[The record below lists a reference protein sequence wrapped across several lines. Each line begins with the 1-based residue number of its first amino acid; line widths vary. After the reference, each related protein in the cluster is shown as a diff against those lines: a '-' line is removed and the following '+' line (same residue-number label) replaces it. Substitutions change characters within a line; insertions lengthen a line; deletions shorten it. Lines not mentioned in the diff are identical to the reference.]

1 MDLRAGDT
9 VASVAVIRE
18 GRLSQVN
25 GDEAAEAEVAEAPS
39 EQNGSNAGV
48 AVTDPAG

>member
-25 GDEAAEAEVAEAPS
+25 GEEDEETVEAEAVTLPISEATS
-39 EQNGSNAGV
+39 
-48 AVTDPAG
+48 

>member
-1 MDLRAGDT
+1 MDLRAGDS

-25 GDEAAEAEVAEAPS
+25 GDETAEPEQAETPS
-39 EQNGSNAGV
+39 EQNGANAGV
-48 AVTDPAG
+48 AIPDASG